1 MDKNNVLSQ
10 GGANIQ
16 SDLSG
21 ENVFC
26 ECTGEFT
33 LPDYLPEIRKII
45 RIDGKAIPSGKF
57 LSSSKA
63 EFAGIV
69 AYTIIYS
76 GAEGELASCS
86 LSCDY
91 EFSCN
96 IPSND
101 LGDLSIIVDTE
112 LDNTVCR
119 LSGPRKLSLR
129 SSIKNKVH
137 IYANSSIKEISDD
150 MLHIEKLSENV
161 LSSVT
166 KCGGSGEFY
175 LSDSTNIDNASS
187 EELRASYIRAEILV
201 REARASANSILCR
214 GDVLLKCLCTLGGA
228 EPITVSRK
236 IPFEE
241 SIVADGAIEGDSCIA
256 YGRCNSATVSI
267 SDNGTGGSVLNFDV
281 NAELEG
287 ECVRNE
293 KITIVRDLYS
303 TDCAVIPVYKDVIFT
318 ESLGACMGN
327 YTVSAS
333 RERSEDELDITSII
347 DTNGK
352 IEIKETFQ
360 KDGRAI
366 VTGECKIDML
376 TGAFGE
382 EKSEYSSSSV
392 IIPFKIETDL
402 RALPSDNLKF
412 DCHAE
417 LVSSHGRLDQS
428 TIGADAEIF
437 IAIKCSHS
445 VCRATIDSITL
456 DESKKC
462 NKNASNILV
471 VYPESDDT
479 LFSIAK
485 RYQVSYAE
493 LARINGLPESSIE
506 SPNGTHSIDGIT
518 HLIIP

>member
-1 MDKNNVLSQ
+1 MDKTNVFSQ

-76 GAEGELASCS
+76 CAEGELASCS

-187 EELRASYIRAEILV
+187 EELRASYIRAKILV

-236 IPFEE
+236 IPF
-241 SIVADGAIEGDSCIA
+241 
-256 YGRCNSATVSI
+256 
-267 SDNGTGGSVLNFDV
+267 
-281 NAELEG
+281 
-287 ECVRNE
+287 
-293 KITIVRDLYS
+293 
-303 TDCAVIPVYKDVIFT
+303 
-318 ESLGACMGN
+318 
-327 YTVSAS
+327 
-333 RERSEDELDITSII
+333 
-347 DTNGK
+347 
-352 IEIKETFQ
+352 
-360 KDGRAI
+360 
-366 VTGECKIDML
+366 
-376 TGAFGE
+376 
-382 EKSEYSSSSV
+382 
-392 IIPFKIETDL
+392 
-402 RALPSDNLKF
+402 
-412 DCHAE
+412 
-417 LVSSHGRLDQS
+417 
-428 TIGADAEIF
+428 
-437 IAIKCSHS
+437 
-445 VCRATIDSITL
+445 
-456 DESKKC
+456 
-462 NKNASNILV
+462 
-471 VYPESDDT
+471 
-479 LFSIAK
+479 
-485 RYQVSYAE
+485 
-493 LARINGLPESSIE
+493 
-506 SPNGTHSIDGIT
+506 
-518 HLIIP
+518 